1 MTQANHIFPKVAVII
16 VSLNGKGLLQI
27 SLASL
32 KKLNYP
38 SEKLKVIL
46 VDNGSKDG
54 SVAWLKKNYPD
65 VLVIKNKVNLG
76 FAKANNQGIKAA
88 LKDKKVSFIVTL
100 NNDAEVQRR
109 WLKNLVSFMQ
119 NHKRVGIGASKML
132 QFKNRDRFDSAGDFF
147 LKGSLRV
154 INRGYSQADRGQFD
168 RPQETLSACA
178 AAAIFRRQT
187 LNDIKIFGEFF
198 DEDFVSYIEDT
209 DLNIRAKLKGWLT
222 YYIPD
227 AVIYHMSS
235 ATSSKLSKKFKEY
248 VSRRNRILMAVKN
261 FPAPQM
267 ILLLAKYILPTTKG
281 ASYYLAQKAG
291 RIAKRGLGHYTKKG
305 PVFYFKLFID
315 RFIITSNP
323 QRLTVLEAMFVHLNA
338 IVAAINILP
347 KIIKKRKIIQRGK
360 KATDPEIARWLT
372 RFVIS

>member
-132 QFKNRDRFDSAGDFF
+132 QTGIDS
-147 LKGSLRV
+147 
-154 INRGYSQADRGQFD
+154 
-168 RPQETLSACA
+168 TL
-178 AAAIFRRQT
+178 
-187 LNDIKIFGEFF
+187 
-198 DEDFVSYIEDT
+198 
-209 DLNIRAKLKGWLT
+209 
-222 YYIPD
+222 
-227 AVIYHMSS
+227 
-235 ATSSKLSKKFKEY
+235 
-248 VSRRNRILMAVKN
+248 
-261 FPAPQM
+261 
-267 ILLLAKYILPTTKG
+267 
-281 ASYYLAQKAG
+281 
-291 RIAKRGLGHYTKKG
+291 
-305 PVFYFKLFID
+305 
-315 RFIITSNP
+315 
-323 QRLTVLEAMFVHLNA
+323 
-338 IVAAINILP
+338 
-347 KIIKKRKIIQRGK
+347 
-360 KATDPEIARWLT
+360 PEI
-372 RFVIS
+372 SS